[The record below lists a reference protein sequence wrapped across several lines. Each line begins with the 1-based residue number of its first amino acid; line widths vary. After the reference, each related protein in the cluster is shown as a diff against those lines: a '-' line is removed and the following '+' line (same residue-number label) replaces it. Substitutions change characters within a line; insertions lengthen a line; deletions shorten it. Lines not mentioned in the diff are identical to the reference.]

1 MSVSVD
7 LPTFG
12 HLDIPASASS
22 TAADILL
29 LLRHRLPDVPWH
41 GNQVLSCGLCQLQ
54 GDDAI
59 EATSKHSHLVLA
71 NYSEVSNKETR
82 DMCNFPS
89 GRRLEVLNSQTKVE
103 TDDQQIS

>member
-29 LLRHRLPDVPWH
+29 LLRQRLPDVPWH

-82 DMCNFPS
+82 DMCNFHLAEGWKS
-89 GRRLEVLNSQTKVE
+89 
-103 TDDQQIS
+103 